1 MLFTEYSFI
10 AILALLVPANFI
22 IRRFPVAQKAFLL
35 AFSLVFFAT
44 FGLSGLWL
52 YLIIAF
58 ANYWLTLAIGKV
70 APDAT
75 KRLLLGVTVTIDLGA
90 LALFKYADFIGTQI
104 LHLRFVTV
112 VDALPWDPLWRPIA
126 LSFYVFHMVSY
137 AIDIRSGKYKPAR
150 PLDYALYL
158 SFFPHLIAGPIVRG
172 NQLIPQLETP
182 RKPANYDIRGGL
194 YDYCTGFL
202 LKVCADRTGA
212 VIDPYWV
219 TGGHESLGAAGHWL
233 VATLYSS
240 QIFSDF
246 AGYTFMAIGISKL
259 LGYVLPQNFNAP
271 YIATTFQSFWRRWHI
286 TLSLFLRDYLYI
298 YSLGG
303 NRVGKLRSY
312 LNVMIT
318 MLLGGLWHGASW
330 NFVIWGGIH
339 GSALAV
345 EKVAG
350 MEEPRPVP
358 VRALWWLIVQVTVV
372 IAWVFFRS
380 PTLYGAAS
388 FVRSM
393 FLPAQGG
400 LDPRLLY
407 ATVFMIPM
415 IGHHVA
421 RIPAFNTE
429 WTAHWA
435 PQGII
440 TGVTGTLAIL
450 FYGYPAAF
458 IYFNF

>member
-1 MLFTEYSFI
+1 MSFTEYSFI
-10 AILALLVPANFI
+10 LILALLVPATFLM
-22 IRRFPVAQKAFLL
+22 RRFPTAQKTFLL
-35 AFSLVFFAT
+35 AFSLLFFAT

-58 ANYWLTLAIGKV
+58 LNYWLTLAIAK
-70 APDAT
+70 ARSDTA
-75 KRLLLGVTVTIDLGA
+75 KRVLLGLTVTVDLGA

-104 LHLRFVTV
+104 FRLPFVAV

-126 LSFYVFHMVSY
+126 LSFYVFHMISY
-137 AIDIRSGKYKPAR
+137 AVDIRSSKYQPAR

-182 RKPANYDIRGGL
+182 RKPANFDIRGGL

-202 LKVCADRTGA
+202 LKVCADRIGA
-212 VIDPYWV
+212 VIDSYRI
-219 TGGHESLGAAGHWL
+219 GGTHESLGAAGHWL
-233 VATLYSS
+233 VAALYSS
-240 QIFSDF
+240 QIFGDF
-246 AGYTFMAIGISKL
+246 AGYTFMAIGVSRL
-259 LGYVLPQNFNAP
+259 LGYLLPQNFNAP
-271 YIATTFQSFWRRWHI
+271 YIAATFQTFWRRWHI

-303 NRVGKLRSY
+303 NRVGMFRSY
-312 LNVMIT
+312 LNVTIT

-339 GSALAV
+339 GSALVV
-345 EKVAG
+345 EKAAG
-350 MEEPRPVP
+350 MEEPRGLPIQ
-358 VRALWWLIVQVTVV
+358 ALWWLVVQVTVI

-380 PTLYGAAS
+380 PTLHDAAS
-388 FVRSM
+388 FVRCM
-393 FLPAQGG
+393 FAPIHNG
-400 LDPRLLY
+400 LDPQLLY
-407 ATVFMIPM
+407 ALVFMVPM

-421 RIPAFNTE
+421 RIPALKTD
-429 WTAHWA
+429 WMTHWA
-435 PQGII
+435 PQGAIAGI
-440 TGVTGTLAIL
+440 AITLAIL
-450 FYGYPAAF
+450 FYDYPAAF

>member
-1 MLFTEYSFI
+1 MLFTEYSFV
-10 AILALLVPANFI
+10 AILALLVPANFL
-22 IRRFPVAQKAFLL
+22 IRKFPVAQKAFLL

-58 ANYWLTLAIGKV
+58 ANYWLTLAIGK
-70 APDAT
+70 AAADGT
-75 KRLLLGVTVTIDLGA
+75 KQLLLGLTVTLDLGA

-104 LHLRFVTV
+104 LGRSFVSV
-112 VDALPWDPLWRPIA
+112 VDVLPWDPLWRPIA
-126 LSFYVFHMVSY
+126 LSFYVFHMISY
-137 AIDIRSGKYKPAR
+137 AIDIRSGKYRPAR

-182 RKPANYDIRGGL
+182 RQPRDFEIRGGL

-219 TGGHESLGAAGHWL
+219 GGAHEGLGAAGHWL
-233 VATLYSS
+233 VALLYSS
-240 QIFSDF
+240 QIFGDF

-259 LGYVLPQNFNAP
+259 LGYLLPQNFNAP
-271 YIATTFQSFWRRWHI
+271 YIAATFQTFWRRWHI

-303 NRVGKLRSY
+303 NRLGKLRFY
-312 LNVMIT
+312 LNVMTT

-330 NFVIWGGIH
+330 NFIIWGGIH

-345 EKVAG
+345 EKAAG
-350 MEEPRPVP
+350 MEGPRPMSVQ
-358 VRALWWLIVQVTVV
+358 ALWWLVVQATVV

-380 PTLYGAAS
+380 PTLGGAAS
-388 FVRSM
+388 FVASM
-393 FLPAQGG
+393 VVPRHGA
-400 LDPRLLY
+400 LDPQLLY

-415 IGHHVA
+415 FGHHIA
-421 RIPAFNTE
+421 RIPALKTE
-429 WTAHWA
+429 WMSHWA
-435 PQGII
+435 PQGILA
-440 TGVTGTLAIL
+440 GVAGTLAIL

>member
-10 AILALLVPANFI
+10 LILAMLVPANFL
-22 IRRFPVAQKAFLL
+22 IRKFPVAQKAFLL

-52 YLIIAF
+52 YLITAF
-58 ANYWLTLAIGKV
+58 ANYWLTLAIGK
-70 APDAT
+70 AQADGT
-75 KRLLLGVTVTIDLGA
+75 KRFLLGLTVTIDLGA
-90 LALFKYADFIGTQI
+90 LALFKYADFIGTQ
-104 LHLRFVTV
+104 LLGLSFVSV
-112 VDALPWDPLWRPIA
+112 VDVLPWDPLWRPIA

-137 AIDIRSGKYKPAR
+137 AIDIRSDKYKPAR

-194 YDYCTGFL
+194 YDYGTGFL

-233 VATLYSS
+233 VAMLYSS

-339 GSALAV
+339 GSALTV

-350 MEEPRPVP
+350 MEEPRPLP

-372 IAWVFFRS
+372 SAWVFFRS

-393 FLPAQGG
+393 FLPVQGG
-400 LDPRLLY
+400 LDPQLVY
-407 ATVFMIPM
+407 AAVFMIPM

-429 WTAHWA
+429 WMAHWA